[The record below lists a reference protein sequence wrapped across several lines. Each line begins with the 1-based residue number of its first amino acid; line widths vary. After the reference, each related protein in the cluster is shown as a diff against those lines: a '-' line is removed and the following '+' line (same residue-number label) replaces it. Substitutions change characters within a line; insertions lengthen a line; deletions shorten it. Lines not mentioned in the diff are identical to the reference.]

1 MKNNLISTW
10 DSTVA
15 SVAAVVQ
22 ANIGRACG
30 YHGNNSSMHYTN
42 INAAEAYAAILD
54 HLEKTCSE
62 SAASDFDGLKEFFE
76 DVCQEYQVNGLDVG
90 LTIKYKRRRPIGDV
104 ETYKTSNIQ

>member
-1 MKNNLISTW
+1 ISTW

-42 INAAEAYAAILD
+42 INAAEAYAAILNY
-54 HLEKTCSE
+54 LESTCSE
-62 SAASDFDGLKEFFE
+62 HAASDFDGLKEFFE
-76 DVCQEYQVNGLDVG
+76 EVCQEFQVNGLDVG

-104 ETYKTSNIQ
+104 ETYKASNYI